1 MDLKQL
7 QYFVSV
13 IEHMNFSKAAEKM
26 HISQPSLSNAIK
38 KLEHEIGSP
47 LLERNTRNLHLTE
60 AGQLLYER
68 ALVVLKNIEILK
80 LEIDEVV
87 VHGTSE
93 ITIGVMESIKHWLPK
108 VIAEYKTKYPQMV
121 FHLVDIL
128 GSERVKNSLRSYKTH
143 LVITNQVME
152 EEDLVVESLYEER
165 LVAVLPCDHPLA
177 EKDKLTITD
186 ICKEPFIL
194 SKEGFQT
201 RRDIMNAFEKE
212 GKDIQIHFEI
222 ERFETAVSL
231 VRENLGITILPER
244 YLQGPTAKTII
255 QKEIDSAYLQRNVYL
270 AYMKHRHLPVA
281 IHQLIK
287 EIEDYFNERSS
298 LST

>member
-7 QYFVSV
+7 QYFISV
-13 IEHMNFSKAAEKM
+13 VDHMNYSKAAVKL

-47 LLERNTRNLHLTE
+47 LLERNTRNLNLTE

-68 ALVVLKNIEILK
+68 AIVVLKNIEILK
-80 LEIDEVV
+80 LEMDEVV

-108 VIAEYKTKYPQMV
+108 VISNYKTLYPKMK

-143 LVITNQVME
+143 LIITNQLMD
-152 EEDLVVESLYEER
+152 EEDLEVKCLYEER
-165 LVAVLPCDHPLA
+165 LVAVLPMNHPLA
-177 EKDKLTITD
+177 VKDKLTMAD
-186 ICKEPFIL
+186 ICKEPFII

-201 RRDIMNAFEKE
+201 REDILKAFEMA
-212 GKDIQIHFEI
+212 GMDINIQFEI
-222 ERFETAVSL
+222 ERLETAISL
-231 VRENLGITILPER
+231 VRENLGVAILPEK
-244 YLQGPTAKTII
+244 YLQGPTAYAIVH
-255 QKEIDSAYLQRNVYL
+255 KEIDSPYLRRNVYL
-270 AYMKHRHLPVA
+270 VFMKNRHLPSA
-281 IHQLIK
+281 IRQLLGD
-287 EIEDYFNERSS
+287 IEDYFEK
-298 LST
+298 